1 LIDIE
6 QKPYQAINRIAKT
19 EAGLVRG
26 IAGNNPAF
34 TVFRGVP
41 YAAPPVGDLRWREP
55 QPVAPW
61 SGIRD
66 AVEFGPIPMQMQ
78 HKSDSFYGKEFYPCP
93 QPMSEDCLYLN
104 IWTPA
109 KTGGEKY
116 PVMLWIHG
124 GGYLGGYGHEMEF
137 DGEAFCREGVI
148 LVTINYRVGI
158 LGFFAHPRL
167 SAESEHGVSGNYGH
181 FDQIAALKWVRRNIS
196 SFGGDP
202 DNITVFGQSAGAGST
217 QAIMNSPLAEGDISK
232 VILQSGVFMDV
243 LTDYPRTR
251 PMSYFEQRGAE
262 YMDAAGC
269 DSIDSLRRLSY
280 DELIKAAGAPGLFN
294 RFSFG
299 TAVDGYLLCD
309 KITNKYLNGSYPDI
323 PYLFGSTR
331 DESLL
336 MFRSSREPEKWIESC
351 RTIYGDYADDFL
363 RITGEVN
370 TPEDV
375 INIMKQLHILTVN
388 SRILAELQIKNGR
401 KPAYLYFFD
410 RNLPGSNDGSFHS
423 SELWYVFGTLYRCWR
438 PMTGIDYDISSKMVR
453 YWANFARTG
462 DPNGEGLP
470 VWSPYTANNRVN
482 MYFGDT
488 EVKTLPIAENE
499 IQRFARN
506 FGMNQKP
513 VNN

>member
-1 LIDIE
+1 MSDIE

-482 MYFGDT
+482 MYFGDK

-506 FGMNQKP
+506 FGMNKKTI
-513 VNN
+513 NN